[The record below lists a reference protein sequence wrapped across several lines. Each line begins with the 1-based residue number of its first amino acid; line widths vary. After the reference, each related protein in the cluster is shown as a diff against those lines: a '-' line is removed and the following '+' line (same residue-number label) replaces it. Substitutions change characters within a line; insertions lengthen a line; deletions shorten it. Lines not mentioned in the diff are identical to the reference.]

1 MVFQVLSIL
10 LCWLWKRRPRL
21 RTYDGAESAPRPDQ
35 QIVEAQTIARFS
47 VSPPRMTLAMLY
59 VDVSLIGDADLAA
72 KMTPKYEEDRDKI
85 TSRSP
90 CAPP

>member
-1 MVFQVLSIL
+1 
-10 LCWLWKRRPRL
+10 
-21 RTYDGAESAPRPDQ
+21 
-35 QIVEAQTIARFS
+35 
-47 VSPPRMTLAMLY
+47 MTLAMLY